1 MDNQKDFYIKSK
13 FKQDDLISKNAD
25 EVFNNFLRGEIKM
38 EEEKV
43 VNINNTTKEKESKKT
58 NIRKILSIAAT
69 LVVIFL
75 GANVYAATQ
84 GYNNIFFIIN
94 NLFNPTE
101 ITDPN
106 EILTDRD
113 IIISYRPIEVS
124 KGLSIQINRL
134 IVKDNE
140 AVLYLDVENG
150 ESKEEIDTIAVYD
163 ITDGKK
169 ELIANHSALSKKEGR
184 HTEEIKLTKFS
195 NKTESIQ
202 LDLQDKEFNKV
213 ISFEINLDKKE
224 INILSASEKEMK
236 KISEVELKEFLSKIV
251 RINFFKDKDALTKYH
266 TEQEY
271 KDEIKVLYAL
281 ELLDKEKASFE
292 EVHKV
297 IKEFTGETFEDPIS
311 LANIVVTKYDDGYKY
326 VTEKDMH
333 QVKALCLEV
342 SDIKYSN
349 GIYTVSCIYTYPTD
363 EDYKNNKIEEL
374 DKFTTTFEFT
384 LNENYEYTE
393 FCVLSVNDFVSSLY
407 EVSKETEDD
416 IVEIPDENE
425 ENNSENK
432 EDNSDDKEVP
442 ENNNENNNQ
451 SNSNENSG
459 TIPEPP
465 ANTNPS
471 DSTVINPGNV
481 DNYASTM
488 VWNDFFTPG
497 LRGKMP
503 AGWNIK
509 EFITSYK
516 GQEDD
521 GKLAKSVS
529 GVAIGIN
536 KETNEIVRSNLIINF
551 YMPEFIEAGNTLDYT
566 RIVANRYNM
575 EASEAGYTS
584 NEGMDW
590 KMVVEPYNNREF
602 YCHYEPMYGSAE
614 GVGYVVEIICDNYDN
629 YKVINIIN
637 WIFGNLKGASF

>member
-13 FKQDDLISKNAD
+13 FKQDDLISKKAD
-25 EVFNNFLRGEIKM
+25 EVFNNFLRGEINM

-43 VNINNTTKEKESKKT
+43 VNINEATANDKKSKKT

-94 NLFNPTE
+94 NLINPTE
-101 ITDPN
+101 ITDPD

-124 KGLSIQINRL
+124 KGLSVQINRL
-134 IVKDNE
+134 VVKDNE
-140 AVLYLDVENG
+140 AVLYLDIENG
-150 ESKEEIDTIAVYD
+150 ETKESIDTIAVYD
-163 ITDGKK
+163 ITGDEK
-169 ELIANHSALSKKEGR
+169 ELIANHSASGKNEGR
-184 HTEEIKLTKFS
+184 YTEEIKLTKFS

-202 LDLQDKEFNKV
+202 LDLQDKEFNKI

-251 RINFFKDKDALTKYH
+251 RINFFKDKDALTQYH

-281 ELLDKEKASFE
+281 ELLDKEKAGFE

-297 IKEFTGETFEDPIS
+297 IKEFTGETFESPIS

-326 VTEKDMH
+326 VVEKDMH
-333 QVKALCLEV
+333 QVKALCLEI
-342 SDIKYSN
+342 SDIKYSD

-363 EDYKNNKIEEL
+363 DDYKNNRIEEL

-384 LNENYEYTE
+384 LNENYEHTE
-393 FCVLSVNDFVSSLY
+393 FCVLFVNDFVSSLY
-407 EVSKETEDD
+407 EENNEVEEDV
-416 IVEIPDENE
+416 IEIPE
-425 ENNSENK
+425 ENNSE
-432 EDNSDDKEVP
+432 DKEVP

-451 SNSNENSG
+451 SNSNENSEI
-459 TIPEPP
+459 IPEPP
-465 ANTNPS
+465 VDTNLS
-471 DSTVINPGNV
+471 DGTVINPGNV

-536 KETNEIVRSNLIINF
+536 KETNEIVRSNMIINF

-614 GVGYVVEIICDNYDN
+614 GVGLVVEIICDNYDN
-629 YKVINIIN
+629 YKAINIIN
-637 WIFGNLKGASF
+637 WIFGNLEGASF

>member
-25 EVFNNFLRGEIKM
+25 EVFNNFLRGEINM

-43 VNINNTTKEKESKKT
+43 VNINEATANDKKSKKT

-94 NLFNPTE
+94 NLINPTE
-101 ITDPN
+101 ITDPD

-124 KGLSIQINRL
+124 KGLSVQINRL
-134 IVKDNE
+134 VVKDNE
-140 AVLYLDVENG
+140 AVLYLDIENG
-150 ESKEEIDTIAVYD
+150 ETKESIDTIAVYD
-163 ITDGKK
+163 ITGDEK
-169 ELIANHSALSKKEGR
+169 ELIANHSASGKNEGR
-184 HTEEIKLTKFS
+184 YTEEIKLTKFS

-202 LDLQDKEFNKV
+202 LDLQDKEFNKI

-251 RINFFKDKDALTKYH
+251 RINFFKDKDALTQYH

-297 IKEFTGETFEDPIS
+297 IKEFTGETFESPIS

-326 VTEKDMH
+326 VVEKDMH
-333 QVKALCLEV
+333 QVKALCLEI
-342 SDIKYSN
+342 SDIKYSD

-363 EDYKNNKIEEL
+363 DDYKNNRIEEL

-384 LNENYEYTE
+384 LNENYEHTE
-393 FCVLSVNDFVSSLY
+393 FCVLFVNDFVSSLY
-407 EVSKETEDD
+407 EENNEVEEDV
-416 IVEIPDENE
+416 IEIPE
-425 ENNSENK
+425 ENNSE
-432 EDNSDDKEVP
+432 DKEVP

-451 SNSNENSG
+451 SNSNENSE

-465 ANTNPS
+465 VDTNLS
-471 DSTVINPGNV
+471 DGTVINPGNV

-536 KETNEIVRSNLIINF
+536 KETNEIVRSNMIINF

-614 GVGYVVEIICDNYDN
+614 GVGLVVEIICDNYDN
-629 YKVINIIN
+629 YKAINIIN
-637 WIFGNLKGASF
+637 WIFGNLEGASF

>member
-25 EVFNNFLRGEIKM
+25 EVFNNFLRGEINM

-43 VNINNTTKEKESKKT
+43 VNINEATANDKKSKKT

-94 NLFNPTE
+94 NLINPTE
-101 ITDPN
+101 ITDPD

-124 KGLSIQINRL
+124 KGLSVQINRL
-134 IVKDNE
+134 VVKDNE
-140 AVLYLDVENG
+140 AVLYLDIENG
-150 ESKEEIDTIAVYD
+150 ETKESIDTIAVYD
-163 ITDGKK
+163 ITGDEK
-169 ELIANHSALSKKEGR
+169 ELIANHSASGKNEGR
-184 HTEEIKLTKFS
+184 YTEEIKLTKFS

-202 LDLQDKEFNKV
+202 LDLQDKEFNKI

-251 RINFFKDKDALTKYH
+251 RINFFKDKDALTQYH

-297 IKEFTGETFEDPIS
+297 IKEFTGETFESPIS

-326 VTEKDMH
+326 VVEKDMH
-333 QVKALCLEV
+333 QVKALCLEI
-342 SDIKYSN
+342 SDIKYSD

-363 EDYKNNKIEEL
+363 DDYKNNRIEEL

-393 FCVLSVNDFVSSLY
+393 FCVLFVNDFVSSLY
-407 EVSKETEDD
+407 EENNEVEEDV
-416 IVEIPDENE
+416 IEIPE
-425 ENNSENK
+425 ENNSE
-432 EDNSDDKEVP
+432 DKEVP

-451 SNSNENSG
+451 SNSNENSE

-465 ANTNPS
+465 VDTNLS
-471 DSTVINPGNV
+471 ESTVINPGNV

-536 KETNEIVRSNLIINF
+536 KETNEIVRSNMIINF

-614 GVGYVVEIICDNYDN
+614 GVGLVVEIICDNYDN
-629 YKVINIIN
+629 YKAINIIN
-637 WIFGNLKGASF
+637 WIFGNLEGASF

>member
-25 EVFNNFLRGEIKM
+25 EVFNNFLRGEINM

-43 VNINNTTKEKESKKT
+43 VNINEATANDKKSKKT

-94 NLFNPTE
+94 NLINPTE
-101 ITDPN
+101 ITDPD

-124 KGLSIQINRL
+124 KGLSVQINRL
-134 IVKDNE
+134 VVKDNE
-140 AVLYLDVENG
+140 AVLYLDIENG
-150 ESKEEIDTIAVYD
+150 ETKESIDTIAVYD
-163 ITDGKK
+163 ITGDEK
-169 ELIANHSALSKKEGR
+169 ELIANHSASGKNEGR
-184 HTEEIKLTKFS
+184 YTEEIKLTKFS

-202 LDLQDKEFNKV
+202 LDLQDKEFNKI

-251 RINFFKDKDALTKYH
+251 RINFFKDKDALTQYH

-297 IKEFTGETFEDPIS
+297 IKEFTGETFESPIS

-326 VTEKDMH
+326 VVEKDMH
-333 QVKALCLEV
+333 QVKALCLEI
-342 SDIKYSN
+342 SDIKYSD

-363 EDYKNNKIEEL
+363 DDYKNNRIEEL

-384 LNENYEYTE
+384 LNENYEHTE
-393 FCVLSVNDFVSSLY
+393 FCVLFVNDFVSSLY
-407 EVSKETEDD
+407 EENNEVEEDV
-416 IVEIPDENE
+416 IEIPE
-425 ENNSENK
+425 ENNSE
-432 EDNSDDKEVP
+432 DKEVP

-451 SNSNENSG
+451 SNSNENSE

-465 ANTNPS
+465 VDTNLS
-471 DSTVINPGNV
+471 ESTVINPGNV

-536 KETNEIVRSNLIINF
+536 KETNEIVRSNMIINF

-614 GVGYVVEIICDNYDN
+614 GVGLVVEIICDNYDN
-629 YKVINIIN
+629 YKAINIIN
-637 WIFGNLKGASF
+637 WIFGNLEGASF